1 MEPLL
6 RVALPEDAQRIE
18 ALMKESA
25 AAIFPRW
32 YSAREAASAVEHVA
46 VVDRM
51 LLEDGTYF
59 VLEAHGE
66 IVACGGWSR
75 RDRLYTGSGD
85 GSDDA
90 RLLDPATEPAR
101 VRAMFVREDWTR
113 RGLGRWIIDAC
124 EEAAGREGFSR
135 MALSA
140 TLPGVPLYAA
150 CGFEPVEEVDTVLV
164 DGARLAC
171 VTMEKPISPRSRTTS
186 RHAAL
191 GEG

>member
-1 MEPLL
+1 MDPVL
-6 RVALPEDAQRIE
+6 RVATLADADRIE
-18 ALMKESA
+18 VLMKESV

-32 YSAREAASAVEHVA
+32 YDEQEAASAVEHVA

-59 VLEAHGE
+59 VLAAGGE

-85 GSDDA
+85 GGDDA

-101 VRAMFVREDWTR
+101 VRAMFVRDDWTR
-113 RGLGRWIIDAC
+113 RGLGRRIIEAC
-124 EEAAGREGFSR
+124 EEAARREGFSR

-140 TLPGVPLYAA
+140 TLPGVPLYQA
-150 CGFEPVEEVDTVLV
+150 CGFEALGEQDTVLV
-164 DGARLAC
+164 DGAILRC
-171 VTMEKPISPRSRTTS
+171 VSMEKPID
-186 RHAAL
+186 
-191 GEG
+191 